1 MEKLS
6 LKCGESYRNNWHD
19 SKGVVSR
26 GQGDEA
32 WLDLAKKIWHR
43 EECHCQDRVAL
54 LTHLLAHDQA
64 RARDKLIAAIAI
76 GKLPKGATAKMQADK

>member
-19 SKGVVSR
+19 SKGAVI
-26 GQGDEA
+26 GA
-32 WLDLAKKIWHR
+32 WLDLAKKIWQR

-64 RARDKLIAAIAI
+64 QARDKLIAAIAI

>member
-19 SKGVVSR
+19 LNGSE
-26 GQGDEA
+26 GDGGNMA